1 MYNINNLSLRIVRQM
16 RRGLGTWCTNSY
28 MSDKTS
34 SRCPLDASTGRSMV
48 EILGVLAI
56 IGVLSVGAISGYSKA
71 MFKYKLNKHTE
82 QMTTIFNAITRNA
95 KSFNNMQR
103 GTILTSYLIKM
114 GEIPTE
120 MVKSN
125 DNNFVYDIFGQGWYI
140 AMDYNLIYL
149 APYSEDGS
157 SFLFSNSPNSLAT
170 CQNILTIAKEHHD
183 NISQVLTTTG
193 VYDFQLI
200 GDKLCT
206 SEYGYNPKYCLK
218 NLTLDTI
225 YANCVEFAKR
235 GNAQL
240 LIAWDT
246 K

>member
-1 MYNINNLSLRIVRQM
+1 MYTQS
-16 RRGLGTWCTNSY
+16 
-28 MSDKTS
+28 
-34 SRCPLDASTGRSMV
+34 GRSMV
-48 EILGVLAI
+48 EMLGVLAI

-71 MFKYKLNKHTE
+71 MFKYKLNKHSE
-82 QMTTIFNAITRNA
+82 QMNTLINAIARNA

-103 GTILTSYLIKM
+103 GTILTPYLIKM

-157 SFLFSNSPNSLAT
+157 SFLFSNSPDSLAT
-170 CQNILTIAKEHHD
+170 CQNILTIAKENHD
-183 NISQVLTTTG
+183 NIYEILTVAG
-193 VYDFQLI
+193 GYEFMLL
-200 GDKLCT
+200 GDKLC
-206 SEYGYNPKYCLK
+206 SGEYMNSSHCLK
-218 NLTLDTI
+218 RLSIDTI